1 MRPRVLAVLACLH
14 AGLAVPA
21 GAQTWEVVPFGGYR
35 FGGSFEHFGGR
46 FDRFGGTFDGSDPLG
61 TLEVK
66 ESGAWGVSVGVT
78 FAEEAELEA
87 LYTRQDTRLATDGL
101 FTSQPRFA
109 LDTEVYHLGG
119 NYLFGDGQSRLRP
132 YVGMGIGL
140 TRLIPEPADFESET
154 RFSASFAGGLKY
166 FVGAHIGVRLEA
178 RGFVTVLESD
188 SKSVCSTFGPCLFQS
203 SGFEMTQVEMR
214 GGVILR
220 F

>member
-1 MRPRVLAVLACLH
+1 MRTRTFAVLACLGV
-14 AGLAVPA
+14 GLAVPV
-21 GAQTWEVVPFGGYR
+21 GAQTWEIVPFGGYR
-35 FGGSFEHFGGR
+35 FGGSFEHFGGD
-46 FDRFGGTFDGSDPLG
+46 FDRFGRTFDGSNQLG

-78 FAEEAELEA
+78 FAEEAEIEVLFA
-87 LYTRQDTRLATDGL
+87 RQGTRLANDGL

-119 NYLFGDGQSRLRP
+119 NYLFGEGKSRLRP

-140 TRLIPEPADFESET
+140 TRLVPGPADFENET
-154 RFSASFAGGLKY
+154 RFSASFAGGIKY
-166 FVGAHIGVRLEA
+166 FVGAHLGVRLEA
-178 RGFVTVLESD
+178 RTFVTVLESD
-188 SKSVCSTFGPCLFQS
+188 SKSVCRTFEPCLFRS

-214 GGVILR
+214 GGVIFR